1 MYREAQEEI
10 DTIDNSRPTAQL
22 ERELIWQRTCAAYL
36 GRQDEAEELTR
47 QLKRMQSYDQYDW
60 LFLTGNT
67 LFDES
72 VSPAMRFAI
81 LDILKE
87 KQDITAEDLVR
98 LGMFTEETRYH
109 SYLFGL
115 IRENVANQAAGLL
128 ELSYRL
134 SRMGT
139 TIAQASVME
148 QIMRAEQQSSMLY
161 YLRMQAGLTYTQI
174 QGAAG
179 SAIRMGGA
187 TSAAPGYESVSS
199 DYYAY
204 NFTEYDI
211 THGYGK
217 FAVNDSGYFE
227 TPGSSSRVRIMNG
240 TVDEAYALF
249 DHLSSGYTHE
259 SVAGYG
265 GVTRELPNGGYVTF
279 RPDSKSGSPAIDI
292 RGIPGIKKQKIHFE
306 LR

>member
-1 MYREAQEEI
+1 
-10 DTIDNSRPTAQL
+10 
-22 ERELIWQRTCAAYL
+22 
-36 GRQDEAEELTR
+36 
-47 QLKRMQSYDQYDW
+47 
-60 LFLTGNT
+60 
-67 LFDES
+67 
-72 VSPAMRFAI
+72 MRFAI

-179 SAIRMGGA
+179 SAIRMDGA
-187 TSAAPGYESVSS
+187 TIAKPGYTSVPS
-199 DYYAY
+199 DFLPF
-204 NFTEYDI
+204 NL
-211 THGYGK
+211 
-217 FAVNDSGYFE
+217 
-227 TPGSSSRVRIMNG
+227 GSSGFSS
-240 TVDEAYALF
+240 YARGQGY
-249 DHLSSGYTHE
+249 SSFN
-259 SVAGYG
+259 A
-265 GVTRELPNGGYVTF
+265 F
-279 RPDSKSGSPAIDI
+279 KAA
-292 RGIPGIKKQKIHFE
+292 
-306 LR
+306 